1 MAVTEDDRTVL
12 SFFLRNDEAG
22 GQDEDGAVGG
32 ADHAD
37 EDAAAATMSDEDVSA
52 AEDSDTETQD
62 ETDTEPSSADED
74 EDSEE
79 NEVFWV
85 RHIRT

>member
-12 SFFLRNDEAG
+12 SFFLRNDETG
-22 GQDEDGAVGG
+22 GQDEDGAIGA

-37 EDAAAATMSDEDVSA
+37 EDIAVAAVSDEDVSA

-62 ETDTEPSSADED
+62 ETDTEPSDVDED
-74 EDSEE
+74 EDNEE